1 MFAVIGLGG
10 FEVLLILC
18 LLPLGLLSLA
28 FWIWMLIDAAQ
39 NRRLDQNERIV
50 WVIVVALLHF
60 IGALVYFFVGRPKRR
75 LARRRDGGMQN
86 EEVRI
91 GSAV

>member
-1 MFAVIGLGG
+1 MFGLFLFGG

-18 LLPLGLLSLA
+18 LLPLGLLSMA

-39 NRRLDQNERIV
+39 NRGLDQNERIV

-60 IGALVYFFVGRPKRR
+60 IGAVIYFFVGRPKRK
-75 LARRRDGGMQN
+75 LAPT
-86 EEVRI
+86 V
-91 GSAV
+91 

>member
-1 MFAVIGLGG
+1 MFGMLLFGG

-18 LLPLGLLSLA
+18 LLPLSLLSMA

-39 NRRLDQNERIV
+39 NRGLDQNERIV

-60 IGALVYFFVGRPKRR
+60 LGAVIYFFAGRPKRK
-75 LARRRDGGMQN
+75 LVPAK
-86 EEVRI
+86 
-91 GSAV
+91 

>member
-39 NRRLDQNERIV
+39 NRGLDQNERIV

-75 LARRRDGGMQN
+75 LAP
-86 EEVRI
+86 
-91 GSAV
+91 AT

>member
-10 FEVLLILC
+10 LEVLLILC

-39 NRRLDQNERIV
+39 NRGLDQNERIV

-60 IGALVYFFVGRPKRR
+60 IGALIYFFVGRSKRK
-75 LARRRDGGMQN
+75 LAP
-86 EEVRI
+86 V
-91 GSAV
+91 